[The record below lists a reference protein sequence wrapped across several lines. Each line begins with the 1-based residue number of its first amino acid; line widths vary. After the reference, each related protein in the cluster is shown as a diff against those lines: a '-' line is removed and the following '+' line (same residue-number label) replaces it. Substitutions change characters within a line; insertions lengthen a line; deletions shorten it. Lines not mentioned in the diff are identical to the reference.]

1 MRRMRSA
8 KSKKTVDGL
17 TTLGQ
22 ESWEITSS
30 VADMN
35 LQCHFFI
42 AEVDKCTDTKDLN
55 AGTKVDTG
63 AMSLQSKRT

>member
-8 KSKKTVDGL
+8 KSKKTVDGF
-17 TTLGQ
+17 TILGQ
-22 ESWEITSS
+22 ESWEITSL

-35 LQCHFFI
+35 LQCHFVI

-55 AGTKVDTG
+55 SGTKVDTG